1 MIRRR
6 STNVTV
12 IEISTEVAPAGPI
25 QVTSLEEGVRTVA
38 SLGSPKPEV
47 AEPISGWLRETN
59 SVLVKMHRSR
69 WKFRHSPREVRKV
82 ELRRRRLNRRL
93 RTKLQ
98 ALSMTF
104 DALQEKFRLK
114 HVDLCRRIYRTSV
127 PGCSTS
133 HRSRN
138 QTRKCM
144 TATRM
149 GSSVNPTDAMTDPI
163 PLHSMNAGHLE
174 ETSDRKSESLWIW
187 SAIGGASVPC
197 AMLGCMV
204 PGRGGPLKW
213 NPSIVLPIGLE
224 MC

>member
-1 MIRRR
+1 MPDLVPGGLGGSASSTGLVIRRR

-12 IEISTEVAPAGPI
+12 IEISTEVALASPI
-25 QVTSLEEGVRTVA
+25 TSLEEGVRTVA

-149 GSSVNPTDAMTDPI
+149 GSSVNPTDAMTAPI
-163 PLHSMNAGHLE
+163 PLHSMTAGHLE
-174 ETSDRKSESLWIW
+174 ETSGRSLSAVSASDRKSDSLWI
-187 SAIGGASVPC
+187 C
-197 AMLGCMV
+197 
-204 PGRGGPLKW
+204 
-213 NPSIVLPIGLE
+213 
-224 MC
+224 